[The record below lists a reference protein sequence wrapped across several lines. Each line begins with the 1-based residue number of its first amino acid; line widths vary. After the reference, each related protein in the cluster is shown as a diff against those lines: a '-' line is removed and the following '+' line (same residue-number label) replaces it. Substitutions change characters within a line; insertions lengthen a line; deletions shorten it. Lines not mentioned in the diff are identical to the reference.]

1 MRPQRAVLVP
11 LLLMLASCASDAELE
26 KIANQLSEA
35 VNRCVIDVRDKT
47 STYETSDN
55 CRSLAPI
62 AKQYIA
68 AGGLKKSAPCR
79 ADRIAEAARARA
91 WMALAVSKSGDPKL
105 MIW

>member
-11 LLLMLASCASDAELE
+11 LLLMLASCSSDSQLE
-26 KIANQLSEA
+26 KIANQLNAA
-35 VNRCVIDVRDKT
+35 VNRCVIDVRDKS

-55 CRSLAPI
+55 CRSLGPI
-62 AKQYIA
+62 AKQYIE
-68 AGGLKKSAPCR
+68 AGGLKQSAPCR